1 MKVKNIIAKFIIF
14 LLLIIISAA
23 FSIPFL
29 WMLTTSFKEPGQVW
43 KIPPDLIPKPFVY
56 KNYLEALKLMNFLLA
71 LKNSSII
78 TGFNLIGVLLSCTIV
93 SYGFARF
100 RFPGRDFLFIVL
112 LSTMMLPIHVS
123 LIPQFLLF
131 HSLGWINTF
140 LPLIVPHFFGESFY
154 IFLLR
159 QFLLTLPPEL
169 DEAAKVDGAN
179 PLQILFYILLPLSKP
194 ALATIGVLQFMGSW
208 NDFLGPLIYLFD
220 ESKFTLNLAL
230 ANFKGIY
237 YTYWNYL
244 MVGAVC
250 TALPCI
256 ILFFLAQ
263 KYFVQGIALTGMKG

>member
-1 MKVKNIIAKFIIF
+1 MKLKNIMAKIIIF
-14 LLLIIISAA
+14 LLLVIISAA

-29 WMLTTSFKEPGQVW
+29 WMLTTSFKEPGQIW

-100 RFPGRDFLFIVL
+100 KFPGRDFLFIVL
-112 LSTMMLPIHVS
+112 LSTMMLPIHVR

-159 QFLLTLPPEL
+159 QFFLTLPPEL

-179 PLQILFYILLPLSKP
+179 PLQILFYILLPLCKP

-230 ANFKGIY
+230 ANFRGIY